1 MTQHAITAGN
11 SGIIL
16 GVDKR
21 LKHLILWVNF
31 EAYFAST
38 VSAKIMDSATLRPET
53 AQAKSLSILLF
64 FSNVSATRCRLSGWR
79 WLSICIRR
87 KGLSPMRNEPS
98 HRRKGQFSK
107 IVTGLGDARGENDET
122 RGCV

>member
-38 VSAKIMDSATLRPET
+38 FSAKIMDSTTLRPET

-64 FSNVSATRCRLSGWR
+64 FFFF
-79 WLSICIRR
+79 
-87 KGLSPMRNEPS
+87 PMCQQPA
-98 HRRKGQFSK
+98 
-107 IVTGLGDARGENDET
+107 VA
-122 RGCV
+122 